1 MANPKR
7 RKEKKLINSRAGTV
21 VVTPEITKPVV
32 PVVPVVPVSTS
43 PLPVTPV
50 AEVRSTKKLPEVT
63 RTEVP
68 VKKEPTPVIE
78 KIRSKQKS

>member
-21 VVTPEITKPVV
+21 VVTPEITK